1 MVCNIAVERDEKTE
15 NRMKRVRISNE
26 SVNSYGFRVLT
37 DGLDTS
43 QYERNPVLLYMHQRG
58 QIIGY
63 MKDLK
68 KANGELTGEPVF
80 DEATELSKQLK
91 RQFEFGSLRMVSA
104 SLEPKEVSEDAE
116 QIVEGQT
123 RATVTKSKLIEVSL
137 VDIGANDDATVLV
150 RDGKRI
156 ELSEGSDSFLPLLI
170 TKEDKDMN
178 MKTIALQLG
187 LPETADEAAIIAKIG
202 DLQKNAA
209 KAVELKKSNDELLLS
224 GITSAV
230 DAAIDEKKIEAE
242 KKDDF
247 VSLGKEV
254 GLKKLKSVL
263 GAMSP
268 RVSLSSLVGRGSAGS
283 IEWKKLS
290 DVPSDK
296 LASLK
301 KENLAEYKRLY
312 KAEYGMEMS

>member
-1 MVCNIAVERDEKTE
+1 
-15 NRMKRVRISNE
+15 
-26 SVNSYGFRVLT
+26 
-37 DGLDTS
+37 
-43 QYERNPVLLYMHQRG
+43 
-58 QIIGY
+58 

>member
-296 LASLK
+296 LAALK